1 MENVGRTVVQGTVI
15 AIDKNFTVKICNKI
29 LQIRNLTVND
39 QSSVRRKQ
47 SGKLM
52 ERVADIV
59 QILEKVQVIFIYI

>member
-59 QILEKVQVIFIYI
+59 QILEKVQVILIYI